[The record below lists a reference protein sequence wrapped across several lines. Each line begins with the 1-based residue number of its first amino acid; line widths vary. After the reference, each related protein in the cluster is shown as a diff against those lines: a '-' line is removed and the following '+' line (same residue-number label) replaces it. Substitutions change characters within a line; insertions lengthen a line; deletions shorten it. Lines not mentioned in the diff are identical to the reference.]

1 VLNNDMTLTI
11 KDLDEI
17 EKIVDERIEKQ
28 VSNLPTKDEFFGKM
42 DELMG
47 ELRDMREE
55 HSMLSERVYNNIEPR
70 VTKIEKNLHIQPTN

>member
-1 VLNNDMTLTI
+1 MTLTI